1 MTPET
6 LRYAAIM
13 LAAGIGIPTLAA
25 LNGRLGALIGS
36 PPAATVV
43 LFSVALVGALTVM
56 FITGE
61 TSKLALVAAQPR
73 FLLLGG
79 LLVCFYVLSVTWVA
93 PRFGLGN
100 AITFV
105 LLGQLISAS
114 IIDHFGL
121 VGAIVRHMTWTRA
134 TGLTLMALGV
144 VMTQRG

>member
-61 TSKLALVAAQPR
+61 TSKLALVPTQPR

>member
-61 TSKLALVAAQPR
+61 RSKLALVAAQPR

-144 VMTQRG
+144 VLTQRG